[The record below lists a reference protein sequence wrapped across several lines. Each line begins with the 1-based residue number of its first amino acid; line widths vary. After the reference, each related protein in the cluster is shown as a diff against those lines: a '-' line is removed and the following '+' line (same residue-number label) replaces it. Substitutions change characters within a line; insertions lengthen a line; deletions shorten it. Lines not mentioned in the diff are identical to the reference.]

1 MRFKFAHEHA
11 RRYVTKVAKVK
22 AGPNDHRFYTPFR
35 RGFIIHADA
44 FDISAEEKYKALGLD
59 TAEDREIEAFCPAL
73 PRIPPNVAGRY
84 SISSKPLN
92 DLLYNLGGK
101 IFTHEISPMKS

>member
-35 RGFIIHADA
+35 REFIIHADA